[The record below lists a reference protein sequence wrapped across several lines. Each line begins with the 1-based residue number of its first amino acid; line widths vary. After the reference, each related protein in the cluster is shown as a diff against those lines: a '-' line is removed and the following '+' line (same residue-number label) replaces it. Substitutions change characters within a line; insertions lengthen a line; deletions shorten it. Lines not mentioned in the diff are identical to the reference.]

1 MKRGY
6 TGTNCAGTQERRRRF
21 AAHAIL
27 GGVLVGCLAAPTFAA
42 VPAWP
47 MNDTGIDWWA
57 DADSAF
63 LSSEPADYPGQD
75 ASVGRDAEQ
84 HDGDDGHAGF
94 SFVKLDE
101 AGRPL
106 PPDAAQ
112 WSCVRDLVT
121 GLVWETKTETD
132 GLHARDD
139 RFTWYRTDPTANG
152 GDPGFRNAD
161 GATCFGYSADDP
173 VSYCNSEAFAARVN
187 AEGLCGADDWR
198 VPEVEELRSIVDYS
212 RFFPAIDPDF
222 FPNTAVSHYWTA
234 SPSALASGFSWYVF
248 FPYGTVLDGFNANA
262 YHVRLVRGGQ
272 AFADAFS
279 LTVEVSAG
287 ADFGR
292 VRSTPEGIDCGER
305 CAADFAPGQT
315 VTLTALPAAGYAAQW
330 GGECAGS
337 GDACDILLDADRQV
351 DVAFIDVVA
360 PVVTAPA
367 DIRAEATAIE
377 TPLEIGTAST
387 DDGSAVSSDAPG
399 AFPLGTTLVTWTA
412 TDASGNTGTAEQ
424 RVTVVDTTAP
434 VLTVP
439 ADIEVEAAGATT
451 EVAIGEAVA
460 TDLFGPVE
468 IVNDAPSGLAFPLGT
483 TLVTW
488 SATDA
493 NGNRAEATQR
503 VRVVDTTPPTVT
515 APADIEAEAS
525 AVLTPIPDLGAATT
539 DDGSPVS
546 NDAPPDGFPLGETT
560 VIWSATDESG
570 NTGTATQIVTVSD
583 TTPPRLSLPAAVTA
597 PSTGASTAVEL
608 GPVDADDLFGPVTT
622 NNDAPSGGFP
632 PGATLVNWTASDA
645 NGNAAAATQLVV
657 VYDGTVAIDGAFNLK
672 PAAAEGEDGQPP
684 NGGSRRVALS
694 ADGRL
699 LVFESSAR
707 NLVSESLAADV
718 NLFALDRDTG
728 QVQLVNR
735 SSAGV
740 PGNGTAS
747 ELQASVSADGR
758 FVAFHSDAD
767 NLVPDDG
774 NAVADVFVRDLIDGT
789 MTRVSIDSVGTE
801 GDAPSRFAAIS
812 ADGRYVAFQS
822 RAANLVS
829 GDTNGAFDIFVHD
842 RRTGL
847 TERVGAGEAGGQLDD
862 DSFGP
867 RISADGRYVAFN
879 TAATLPGFSDDN
891 GAVDVLLHD
900 RATGQTELVS
910 VDPAGNVGDGEST
923 LAALSADG
931 RHVAFRSAAA
941 NLVAGDSN
949 AVADI
954 FVRDLDAGFTER
966 VSVDSAGNE
975 SNGPSLSPA
984 ISADGRYVAF
994 HSAASNL
1001 VPGDA
1006 NGAPDVFIHDRELGL
1021 TRLLSVDPAGRP
1033 GNAASLGAVLSADGL
1048 IVAFESDAGDL
1059 VPGDVNGLRD
1069 IFVVAM
1075 GVPGENYA
1083 PVAEAGEDRTLS
1095 CTGPTTPVT
1104 LDGGASSD
1112 VNDDPL
1118 SYLWSGTPDPE
1129 DVLAP
1134 IVQLPVGSHVFE
1146 LVVSD
1151 GLLDSAPD
1159 QVSIIVEDLLA
1170 PEIGGI
1176 GDRTLEATGSA
1187 GAELVFSPEVTDICD
1202 EAPVVTVSPEGPYAL
1217 GATTVTISAEDA
1229 SGNVG
1234 RQTVRVTVVD
1244 TTAPVL
1250 TVPADI
1256 EVEAAGATTEVVI
1269 GEAVAT
1275 DLFGPVEIVNDA
1287 PSGLAFPL
1295 GTTLV
1300 TWSATD
1306 ANGNR
1311 AEATQ
1316 SVTVSRGPALYHGS
1330 VRGVGDSWQTIRL
1343 PQAYAEPVIVAT
1355 VDYLRGQPPAVAR
1368 VRNAAGDRFE
1378 LRVQSPGD
1386 LDVLDDYGVR
1396 FVVVEAGVYTESV
1409 HGITMEAAT
1418 TGSTRTDGQRAGWI
1432 GERIEYANRY
1442 DEPVVVGQVMSENDP
1457 AWSVFWA
1464 RGVDRL
1470 SPPDSDHLFVG
1481 KHVGEDTQTERADE
1495 TIGYVVIEA
1504 GAGSVDGLLYQAGVD
1519 ASTVKGSGS
1528 ADAPFMVGHT
1538 VPGARNA
1545 VVSVAAMIGGNGGWP
1560 VLFDAGAIESGTLD
1574 LAIEEDRIRD
1584 LETFHA
1590 VEPVAFLV
1598 LGDETLADGPR
1609 LHQGEVGDLGSDWQ
1623 RVSLPHGYMDPVV
1636 VASVQYGRELPP
1648 AVVRI
1653 RDVDGSSFDL
1663 RVQAP
1668 DDADLPAAYVVHY
1681 VAAESGTYT
1690 LAEHGIAL
1698 EANKIL
1704 STRTDGKRSGWVGE
1718 PVDYRNVYTQPVVLG
1733 QVMTA
1738 NDAWSVFWASGADRR
1753 SAPGP
1758 DALFVGKHVGE
1769 DPNGSRLDE
1778 TIGYLVLEAGTGMAG
1793 GTTYEAGLSAA
1804 VVKGTGSL
1812 DAPFDVRHGLAEVW
1826 GGVASSAAMKGA
1838 DGGWPVFF
1846 ASDPFAGAALR
1857 LAIDEDRLAD
1867 DETFHAGEAVG
1878 YLIFGRP

>member
-1 MKRGY
+1 
-6 TGTNCAGTQERRRRF
+6 
-21 AAHAIL
+21 
-27 GGVLVGCLAAPTFAA
+27 
-42 VPAWP
+42 
-47 MNDTGIDWWA
+47 
-57 DADSAF
+57 
-63 LSSEPADYPGQD
+63 
-75 ASVGRDAEQ
+75 
-84 HDGDDGHAGF
+84 
-94 SFVKLDE
+94 
-101 AGRPL
+101 
-106 PPDAAQ
+106 
-112 WSCVRDLVT
+112 
-121 GLVWETKTETD
+121 
-132 GLHARDD
+132 
-139 RFTWYRTDPTANG
+139 
-152 GDPGFRNAD
+152 
-161 GATCFGYSADDP
+161 
-173 VSYCNSEAFAARVN
+173 
-187 AEGLCGADDWR
+187 
-198 VPEVEELRSIVDYS
+198 
-212 RFFPAIDPDF
+212 
-222 FPNTAVSHYWTA
+222 
-234 SPSALASGFSWYVF
+234 
-248 FPYGTVLDGFNANA
+248 
-262 YHVRLVRGGQ
+262 
-272 AFADAFS
+272 
-279 LTVEVSAG
+279 
-287 ADFGR
+287 
-292 VRSTPEGIDCGER
+292 
-305 CAADFAPGQT
+305 
-315 VTLTALPAAGYAAQW
+315 
-330 GGECAGS
+330 
-337 GDACDILLDADRQV
+337 
-351 DVAFIDVVA
+351 
-360 PVVTAPA
+360 VTAPA
-367 DIRAEATAIE
+367 DITAEATAIE

-387 DDGSAVSSDAPG
+387 DDGSAVSSDAPA

-451 EVAIGEAVA
+451 EV
-460 TDLFGPVE
+460 
-468 IVNDAPSGLAFPLGT
+468 
-483 TLVTW
+483 
-488 SATDA
+488 
-493 NGNRAEATQR
+493 
-503 VRVVDTTPPTVT
+503 
-515 APADIEAEAS
+515 
-525 AVLTPIPDLGAATT
+525 
-539 DDGSPVS
+539 
-546 NDAPPDGFPLGETT
+546 
-560 VIWSATDESG
+560 
-570 NTGTATQIVTVSD
+570 
-583 TTPPRLSLPAAVTA
+583 
-597 PSTGASTAVEL
+597 
-608 GPVDADDLFGPVTT
+608 
-622 NNDAPSGGFP
+622 
-632 PGATLVNWTASDA
+632 
-645 NGNAAAATQLVV
+645 
-657 VYDGTVAIDGAFNLK
+657 
-672 PAAAEGEDGQPP
+672 
-684 NGGSRRVALS
+684 
-694 ADGRL
+694 
-699 LVFESSAR
+699 
-707 NLVSESLAADV
+707 
-718 NLFALDRDTG
+718 
-728 QVQLVNR
+728 
-735 SSAGV
+735 
-740 PGNGTAS
+740 
-747 ELQASVSADGR
+747 
-758 FVAFHSDAD
+758 
-767 NLVPDDG
+767 
-774 NAVADVFVRDLIDGT
+774 
-789 MTRVSIDSVGTE
+789 
-801 GDAPSRFAAIS
+801 
-812 ADGRYVAFQS
+812 
-822 RAANLVS
+822 
-829 GDTNGAFDIFVHD
+829 
-842 RRTGL
+842 
-847 TERVGAGEAGGQLDD
+847 
-862 DSFGP
+862 
-867 RISADGRYVAFN
+867 
-879 TAATLPGFSDDN
+879 
-891 GAVDVLLHD
+891 
-900 RATGQTELVS
+900 
-910 VDPAGNVGDGEST
+910 
-923 LAALSADG
+923 
-931 RHVAFRSAAA
+931 
-941 NLVAGDSN
+941 
-949 AVADI
+949 
-954 FVRDLDAGFTER
+954 
-966 VSVDSAGNE
+966 
-975 SNGPSLSPA
+975 
-984 ISADGRYVAF
+984 
-994 HSAASNL
+994 
-1001 VPGDA
+1001 
-1006 NGAPDVFIHDRELGL
+1006 
-1021 TRLLSVDPAGRP
+1021 
-1033 GNAASLGAVLSADGL
+1033 
-1048 IVAFESDAGDL
+1048 
-1059 VPGDVNGLRD
+1059 
-1069 IFVVAM
+1069 
-1075 GVPGENYA
+1075 
-1083 PVAEAGEDRTLS
+1083 
-1095 CTGPTTPVT
+1095 
-1104 LDGGASSD
+1104 
-1112 VNDDPL
+1112 
-1118 SYLWSGTPDPE
+1118 
-1129 DVLAP
+1129 
-1134 IVQLPVGSHVFE
+1134 
-1146 LVVSD
+1146 
-1151 GLLDSAPD
+1151 
-1159 QVSIIVEDLLA
+1159 
-1170 PEIGGI
+1170 
-1176 GDRTLEATGSA
+1176 
-1187 GAELVFSPEVTDICD
+1187 
-1202 EAPVVTVSPEGPYAL
+1202 
-1217 GATTVTISAEDA
+1217 
-1229 SGNVG
+1229 
-1234 RQTVRVTVVD
+1234 
-1244 TTAPVL
+1244 
-1250 TVPADI
+1250 
-1256 EVEAAGATTEVVI
+1256 VI

-1275 DLFGPVEIVNDA
+1275 DLFGPVEIGNDA

-1386 LDVLDDYGVR
+1386 LDALDDYGVR

-1609 LHQGEVGDLGSDWQ
+1609 LHQGEVGDVGSDWQ

-1718 PVDYRNVYTQPVVLG
+1718 PVDYQNVYTQPVVLG

-1769 DPNGSRLDE
+1769 DPNDSRLDE

-1793 GTTYEAGLSAA
+1793 EKTYEAGLSAA